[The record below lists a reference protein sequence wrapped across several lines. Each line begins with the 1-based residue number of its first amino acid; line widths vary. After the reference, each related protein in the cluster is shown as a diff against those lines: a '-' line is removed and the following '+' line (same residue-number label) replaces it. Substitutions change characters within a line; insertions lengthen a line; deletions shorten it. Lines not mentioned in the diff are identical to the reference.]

1 MSTRYAFLVMV
12 LLPLDISMT
21 RSSSAR
27 EGSVLGRMP
36 CCQSVASRR
45 AVSLGGWRSSTT
57 ACSTSLCSLR
67 QNATPGW
74 SLLNLK
80 WWYVLSA
87 GTFLSK
93 YVARNAFHWP
103 HRTCEPGI
111 AVVDDF
117 VEFCRPRTA
126 CMEQRKQRHVWGGG
140 GEKPMSGGCV
150 AIATHHTPH
159 AVHRNKP
166 RLVSGHPSCADAA
179 WQDQSTRLVLTLCV
193 RQS

>member
-27 EGSVLGRMP
+27 DGSVLGRMP
-36 CCQSVASRR
+36 CCQSAASRS
-45 AVSLGGWRSSTT
+45 AVSCGGWRSSMT
-57 ACSTSLCSLR
+57 ACSSLSCSLR

-126 CMEQRKQRHVWGGG
+126 CMEQKKTRVRLW
-140 GEKPMSGGCV
+140 EKPMPGGCV
-150 AIATHHTPH
+150 AIITATP
-159 AVHRNKP
+159 
-166 RLVSGHPSCADAA
+166 G
-179 WQDQSTRLVLTLCV
+179 TRHTLCTGTNLVWCQNILPAQMLLGKTKV
-193 RQS
+193 RVWC